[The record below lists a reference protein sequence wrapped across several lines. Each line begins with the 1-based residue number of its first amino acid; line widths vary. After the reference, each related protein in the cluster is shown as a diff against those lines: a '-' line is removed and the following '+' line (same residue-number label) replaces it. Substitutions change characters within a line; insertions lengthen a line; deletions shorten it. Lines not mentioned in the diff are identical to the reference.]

1 MRSFLQC
8 QVVKPP
14 LGLDEIP
21 GGAAIDPVLSGGI
34 APRSAP
40 ARLASLTDLPI
51 NTADLIAAVASASD
65 GAVSV
70 FIGTVRNQNEGRAVT
85 GITYEGYLP
94 MAQAELEAIASE
106 VCMATPGVAVGV
118 MHRLGYLSV
127 GEVSVAIAASH
138 AHRRQAISACTR
150 VIEEIKVRLPV
161 WKHEHYVGADSE
173 WLEGGGAETGHK

>member
-1 MRSFLQC
+1 M
-8 QVVKPP
+8 VKPP
-14 LGLDEIP
+14 LGLGEIP
-21 GGAAIDPVLSGGI
+21 GGATVDPVISGGA
-34 APRSAP
+34 APRSAQVRI
-40 ARLASLTDLPI
+40 AALTDLPI
-51 NTADLIAAVASASD
+51 NTADLISAVASASA

-106 VCMATPGVAVGV
+106 VCMATPGVAVAV

-138 AHRRQAISACTR
+138 AHRRQAISASTR